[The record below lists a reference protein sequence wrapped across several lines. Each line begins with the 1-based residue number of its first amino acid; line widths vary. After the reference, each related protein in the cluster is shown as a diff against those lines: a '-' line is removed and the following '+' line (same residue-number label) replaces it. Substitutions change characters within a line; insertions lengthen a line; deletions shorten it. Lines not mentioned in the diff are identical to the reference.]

1 MQTSLETIGALERR
15 LNVAVPRDAIE
26 NEVAKRLA
34 KLARTVKVAGFRPG
48 KVPLRM
54 VAQQYGPQVRSDVI
68 SDTVQATLSDAI
80 RDQNLRLAGAP
91 RIEPRAGDA
100 PADDQFEFSAVFEV
114 YPEIRIGDLTQVTI
128 TRPVAEVAPAD
139 VDDTIEVL
147 RRQRTKFNAVERPA
161 AAGDRVITDFS
172 GRIDGVEFGGGQAK
186 DFAIIV
192 GEGRMLPEFE
202 AAVTG
207 MQAGETRTFALTFPA
222 DYHGKEVAG
231 KTADFTLTVNSVAAP
246 ELPAIDADFARAFG
260 VPSGSLDELR
270 SEITANLKLE
280 LKRKIEGRVKDQ
292 ALDALR
298 KSTEVA
304 VPRSLV
310 AREAENMAQR
320 MAADLQQQGMKPA
333 DINLTPD
340 MFRANAEERVALSLV
355 VSEVVR
361 LHGLQ
366 GTPEQVKA
374 LVLEAAQTYEQPDAV
389 VRWHYEQPERL
400 NEFEGLAVERNVVD
414 WVCSQARVQDVVVA
428 FAELMTPART

>member
-15 LNVAVPRDAIE
+15 LNVAVPREAIE

-246 ELPAIDADFARAFG
+246 ELPTIDADFARAFG

-414 WVCSQARVQDVVVA
+414 WVCSQARVQDVAVA

>member
-1 MQTSLETIGALERR
+1 MQTSLETIGTLERR
-15 LNVAVPRDAIE
+15 LNVAVPREAIE
-26 NEVAKRLA
+26 HEVAKRLA
-34 KLARTVKVAGFRPG
+34 KLARNVKVPGFRPG
-48 KVPLRM
+48 KVPLKM

-91 RIEPRAGDA
+91 RIEPKAGDA

-114 YPEIRIGDLTQVTI
+114 YPEIRVGDLSEVTI
-128 TRPVAEVAPAD
+128 TRPVAEVGPAD

-147 RRQRTKFNAVERPA
+147 RRQRTKFHPAGRPA
-161 AAGDRVITDFS
+161 AAGDRVVVDFS
-172 GRIDGVEFGGGQAK
+172 GRIDGIEFAGGQAK
-186 DFAIIV
+186 DFAILV

-207 MQAGETRTFALTFPA
+207 TQPGETRTFALTFPA
-222 DYHGKEVAG
+222 DYHGKDVAG
-231 KTADFTLTVNSVAAP
+231 KTADFTLTVHSVSAP
-246 ELPAIDADFARAFG
+246 ELPPIDGEFAKAFG
-260 VPSGSLDELR
+260 VPSGSVDELR

-280 LKRKIEGRVKDQ
+280 LKRKIDAKVKDQ

-320 MAADLQQQGMKPA
+320 MAADLQQQGMKTA
-333 DINLTPD
+333 DIKLTPD
-340 MFRANAEERVALSLV
+340 MFLAGAQERVALSLI

-366 GTPEQVKA
+366 AKPEQVKA

-389 VRWHYEQPERL
+389 VRWHYEKPERL
-400 NEFEGLAVERNVVD
+400 NEFEALAVERNVVD
-414 WVCSQARVQDVVVA
+414 WVCAQARVQDVAVA